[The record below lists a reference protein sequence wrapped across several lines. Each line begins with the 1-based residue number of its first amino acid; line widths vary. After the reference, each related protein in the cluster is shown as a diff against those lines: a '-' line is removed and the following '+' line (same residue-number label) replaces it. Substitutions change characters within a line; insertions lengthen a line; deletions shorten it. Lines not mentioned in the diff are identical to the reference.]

1 MKYDY
6 KRLYEKNYRF
16 YTDHPRLKQAIL
28 LINHGL
34 TVIFSLAYILLW
46 ITALFIDDWS
56 ANELVILL
64 FPPLLCFLI
73 ATVLRLFVHRARPYT
88 EQGANITP
96 LVRKARRDNCS
107 FPSRHLA
114 CAAVIATVALY
125 FSSLLGIVLYA
136 VALGLAYIRFALGLH
151 YPSDLLAGLSLG
163 VFIGLLAFLL

>member
-6 KRLYEKNYRF
+6 QRLYQKNYEF
-16 YTDHPRLKQAIL
+16 YTARPRLKRAIL

-34 TVIFSLAYILLW
+34 TLIFSLAYILLW
-46 ITALFIDDWS
+46 IKALFLDDWS

-64 FPPLLCFLI
+64 FPPVLCFLT

-96 LVRKARRDNCS
+96 LVKKARRDNCS

-114 CAAVIATVALY
+114 CASVIATVALY
-125 FSSLLGIVLYA
+125 FSTPLGIE
-136 VALGLAYIRFALGLH
+136 
-151 YPSDLLAGLSLG
+151 
-163 VFIGLLAFLL
+163 

>member
-6 KRLYEKNYRF
+6 QRLYQKNYEF
-16 YTDHPRLKQAIL
+16 YTARPRLKRAIL

-34 TVIFSLAYILLW
+34 TLIFSLAYILLW
-46 ITALFIDDWS
+46 IKSLFLDDWS

-64 FPPLLCFLI
+64 FPSVLCFLT

-96 LVRKARRDNCS
+96 LVKKARRDNCS

-114 CAAVIATVALY
+114 CASVIATVALY
-125 FSSLLGIVLYA
+125 FSTPLGIALYA
-136 VALGLAYIRFALGLH
+136 VALGLAYIRFAEGLH
-151 YPSDLLAGLSLG
+151 YPTDLLAGFSLG
-163 VFIGLLAFLL
+163 VLIGLLAFLL